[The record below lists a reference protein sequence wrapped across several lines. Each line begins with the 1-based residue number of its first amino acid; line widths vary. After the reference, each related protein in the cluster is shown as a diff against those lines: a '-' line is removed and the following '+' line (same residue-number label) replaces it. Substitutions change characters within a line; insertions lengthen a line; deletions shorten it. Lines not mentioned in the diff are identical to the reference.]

1 LSFVSH
7 TSREKSPCI
16 LCNIH
21 GEIPATKLMTANKT
35 KLNLKNM
42 LCSH

>member
-1 LSFVSH
+1 MQKKKV
-7 TSREKSPCI
+7 TTNE
-16 LCNIH
+16 N
-21 GEIPATKLMTANKT
+21 NKT